1 VIAAGGSRAY
11 SSSDDDR
18 RDAGDAPDFQKPEGP
33 SAMRGSLGG
42 PRVLLRRLREVM
54 AEPVSAQE
62 RLDKIVVLIAANMVA
77 EVCSVYVLR
86 VDSTL
91 ELYATEGLNRDAVH
105 RTVLGSDEGLVGLVS
120 SQATAINLS
129 NAQAHPAFAYRP
141 ETGEEIY
148 HSFLGVPILRA
159 GNTLGVLVVQ
169 NRAKRTYSEEEV
181 EALQTTAMVLAEMI
195 ASGELSALALPGA
208 EPAARRSLHL
218 KGMALSEGIALGHVV
233 LHEPRVVVTNYIADD
248 VPKELKHL
256 EAAIET
262 LRTDLDQLLEHGDV
276 VEGGE
281 HRDVLEAYRMFAYDT
296 GWAHKLQEAVM
307 TGLTAEAAVERVQSD
322 TRARMLRQ
330 TDPYLR
336 ERLHDLDD
344 LANRLMRQL
353 TGRDHAPSR
362 ENLPENAILVA
373 RSMGPAALLDYDRK
387 RLRGLVLEEGGP
399 QSHVAIVAR
408 ALGIAA
414 VGEIDNATGI
424 VDPGDAIIVDGT
436 AGDVHLRPLP
446 DMEAAYAERVR
457 LRARRQQQY
466 AALRDQP
473 CVTKDGEEITL
484 LINAGLSV
492 DLPHIADTGAA
503 GIGLFRT
510 ELQFMVAPNFPR
522 ASEQYALYRA
532 VLEAAD
538 DKPVT
543 FRTLDIGGDKVL
555 PYMRNIEEE
564 NPALGWR
571 AIRLGLDRPALLR
584 TQLRALL
591 RAAGGRSLKIMF
603 PMIATVAEFD
613 QAKELV
619 ERELTHLR
627 RHGHKLPDAVEVGS
641 MVEVPSLLY
650 QLDELLEHVDFLSVG
665 SNDLVQFLYAVD
677 RGNPR
682 VSTRFDP
689 LSAPV
694 LRALNDI
701 AARARAHGKPATVC
715 GELASQPIGAL
726 ALAALGYRSLSLTP
740 SAVGPVKALLV
751 DLDASK
757 AAEFLYP
764 LIEKPTAGVPIRAH
778 LEKFAASGGLQL

>member
-1 VIAAGGSRAY
+1 
-11 SSSDDDR
+11 
-18 RDAGDAPDFQKPEGP
+18 
-33 SAMRGSLGG
+33 MRGSLGG

-91 ELYATEGLNRDAVH
+91 ELYATEGLNRVAVH
-105 RTVLGSDEGLVGLVS
+105 HTVLGSDEGLVGLVS

-129 NAQAHPAFAYRP
+129 NAQAHPAFSFRP

-248 VPKELKHL
+248 VTKELKHL
-256 EAAIET
+256 ESAIET

-276 VEGGE
+276 VDGGE

-424 VDPGDAIIVDGT
+424 ADPGDAIIVDGT

-466 AALRDQP
+466 QALRDQP
-473 CVTKDGEEITL
+473 CVTRDGEEVTL

-522 ASEQYALYRA
+522 ASEQYTLYRA
-532 VLEAAD
+532 VLDAAD

-694 LRALNDI
+694 LRALKDI
-701 AARARAHGKPATVC
+701 AEKSRQYGKPATVC

-726 ALAALGYRSLSLTP
+726 ALTALGYRSLSLTP
-740 SAVGPVKALLV
+740 SAVGPVKAMLL
-751 DLDASK
+751 DLDAGK
-757 AAEFLYP
+757 ATEFLYP
-764 LIEKPTAGVPIRAH
+764 LIEKPMAAVPIRAH
-778 LEKFAASGGLQL
+778 LEKFAADGGLQL

>member
-1 VIAAGGSRAY
+1 
-11 SSSDDDR
+11 
-18 RDAGDAPDFQKPEGP
+18 
-33 SAMRGSLGG
+33 MRGSLGG

-86 VDSTL
+86 VDATL

-105 RTVLGSDEGLVGLVS
+105 STVLRSDEGLVGLVS

-129 NAQAHPAFAYRP
+129 NAQAHPAFSFRP

-148 HSFLGVPILRA
+148 HSFLGVPVLRA

-195 ASGELSALALPGA
+195 ASGELSALAPPGA

-218 KGMALSEGIALGHVV
+218 SGMALSEGIALGHVV

-248 VPKELKHL
+248 VSKELKHL
-256 EAAIET
+256 ESAVEA

-276 VEGGE
+276 ADGGE
-281 HRDVLEAYRMFAYDT
+281 HRDVLEAYRMFAYDR
-296 GWAHKLQEAVM
+296 GWVHKLEEAVM

-399 QSHVAIVAR
+399 NSHVAIVAR

-424 VDPGDAIIVDGT
+424 ADPGDAIIVDGS

-446 DMEAAYAERVR
+446 DLEAAYAERVR

-466 AALRDQP
+466 QALRDQP
-473 CVTKDGEEITL
+473 CVTKDGEEVTL

-522 ASEQYALYRA
+522 SSEQYTLYRA
-532 VLEAAD
+532 VLDAAD

-555 PYMRNIEEE
+555 PYMRNVEEE

-591 RAAGGRSLKIMF
+591 RAGGGRSVKIMF
-603 PMIATVAEFD
+603 PMIATVTEFD

-627 RHGHKLPDAVEVGS
+627 RHGHKLPDEVEVGS
-641 MVEVPSLLY
+641 MVEVP
-650 QLDELLEHVDFLSVG
+650 V
-665 SNDLVQFLYAVD
+665 AA
-677 RGNPR
+677 
-682 VSTRFDP
+682 
-689 LSAPV
+689 LSA
-694 LRALNDI
+694 RR
-701 AARARAHGKPATVC
+701 AARACRLSFRRLERSGAIPLRGRSRQPAR
-715 GELASQPIGAL
+715 LQPL
-726 ALAALGYRSLSLTP
+726 R
-740 SAVGPVKALLV
+740 SAVGSSVARAQGHRREIAPVRQAGHGVRRARLAADRRAGADRARLPFAFADAVRGRSGQGHAARPRLPQDCRVPLPADREADRRSADSRPARKIRGQRIAANLTRRRRPGRACPRQRGLL
-751 DLDASK
+751 L
-757 AAEFLYP
+757 
-764 LIEKPTAGVPIRAH
+764 T
-778 LEKFAASGGLQL
+778 